1 MKKGLN
7 LLLKKVEELKL
18 GQYSINIS
26 REYLQNN
33 EYELRFDT
41 IAEYLYEDKIKIE
54 ESTYDLMM
62 MLTARMKLSKDKYLY
77 LNELKNKD
85 E

>member
-7 LLLKKVEELKL
+7 LLLKKVEELGL

-33 EYELRFDT
+33 EYELCLDT
-41 IAEYLYEDKIKIE
+41 IAEYLYEDKIKID
-54 ESTYDLMM
+54 ESTYDLME
-62 MLTARMKLSKDKYLY
+62 MLTTRMKLSKDKYLY